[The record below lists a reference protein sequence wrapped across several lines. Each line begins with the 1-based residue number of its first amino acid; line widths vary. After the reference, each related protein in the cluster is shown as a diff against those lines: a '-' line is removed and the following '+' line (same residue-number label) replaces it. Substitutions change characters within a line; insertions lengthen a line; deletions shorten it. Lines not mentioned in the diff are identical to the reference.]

1 MHMLQEVCLVGKML
15 YIAQSSDSAMQVCT
29 HTHKP
34 RVRRSAQRSRRF
46 FAITWDCSI
55 WRHAWKNYTCR
66 SSDWWIFPIRGK
78 KWGEKKKP
86 TWRCFAAFS
95 LFFFFPRSNKFT
107 QQRGTAPIGPGKEER
122 EEGDERE
129 GVKGGRAWRMDQGST
144 GSARVQKGRA
154 FGWARELTST
164 SLRSSR
170 TLTPVSQHHMS
181 TWIHWKPSSPPFVS
195 FLFPP
200 LLFPLYFFF
209 NTPLAPF
216 SCVHTYTCA
225 HVCLR
230 SRLARGS
237 RKRYVMIM
245 RTAPPTPPEPMST
258 VQVVWQ
264 MVTLFVYLRIL
275 CWTTFKSDTRAYP
288 DRRFAGL
295 VVVVVTASLPQE
307 SLLSSVS
314 ASPT

>member
-1 MHMLQEVCLVGKML
+1 
-15 YIAQSSDSAMQVCT
+15 
-29 HTHKP
+29 
-34 RVRRSAQRSRRF
+34 
-46 FAITWDCSI
+46 
-55 WRHAWKNYTCR
+55 
-66 SSDWWIFPIRGK
+66 
-78 KWGEKKKP
+78 
-86 TWRCFAAFS
+86 
-95 LFFFFPRSNKFT
+95 
-107 QQRGTAPIGPGKEER
+107 
-122 EEGDERE
+122 
-129 GVKGGRAWRMDQGST
+129 MDPCST

-181 TWIHWKPSSPPFVS
+181 TWIHWKPSSLPFVS
-195 FLFPP
+195 PLFSFLLSLCLPFSS
-200 LLFPLYFFF
+200 LFFYF
-209 NTPLAPF
+209 NNSLAPF
-216 SCVHTYTCA
+216 SCVHTYTCVHA
-225 HVCLR
+225 CLL

-245 RTAPPTPPEPMST
+245 RTAPLTPSEPMST

-275 CWTTFKSDTRAYP
+275 CWMMFKADTRAYP
-288 DRRFAGL
+288 NRRFAGL
-295 VVVVVTASLPQE
+295 VVVEVVTASLPQE